1 MVILSEDAIKWR
13 DSLMED
19 LAEAEEKLE
28 SLYED
33 FDFLARTARHF
44 DESVLVPIATNIANT
59 LCRMYDRIGDD
70 ADRIK
75 RIRRRIDENFSD

>member
-33 FDFLARTARHF
+33 FDFLA
-44 DESVLVPIATNIANT
+44 I
-59 LCRMYDRIGDD
+59 
-70 ADRIK
+70 
-75 RIRRRIDENFSD
+75 